1 MPQVGIDD
9 IAIYV
14 PRLYL
19 AMQDFAKLRG
29 VDFAKLSRGLGLS
42 AMAMPDA
49 HEDTATMGANA
60 VAQLIDSNSIDPR
73 RIGRIYLGTESA
85 LDSAKPTATYIM
97 DMLQQKYA
105 DAYGPESLKRCDV
118 VDLTFAC
125 IGAVDALHNM
135 LDWVARGGAEEDRIG
150 IVAFAD
156 HAKYDLGSSGEYTQ
170 GAGGGAILIKH
181 DPRLLAIADIWGVAT
196 TPVHDFFK
204 PRREIP
210 VRSVLESVFELVE
223 QSGETLTKGL
233 MDKIVNA
240 LPTSGNSR
248 AQLFANEKLTLHSD
262 TPVFDGQFSNR
273 CYAEAVKD
281 AFTDF
286 ANQAVRSGRLDP
298 ERDKP
303 LTDQWSRLVV
313 HLPYAYQGKR
323 MLPDVFQLDRSH
335 LPEWQ
340 AIVADIGSAPVAEHY
355 EDSPE
360 GQAEFARAK
369 DQYRRLLANTPQF
382 RAFVEDK
389 LEKSQ
394 RASSLV
400 GNQYTGSIF
409 LALVSVLESDYQE
422 QIDLRGETLGFCGY
436 GSGAKA
442 KVFEGEVQ
450 DRWQQ
455 VAAKFRLF
463 ERLADR
469 HAIDAAAYESLHRGV
484 SKKSFLRPRK
494 EFVLLGV
501 GADRGLEGQ
510 RSYAWVDD

>member
-105 DAYGPESLKRCDV
+105 DTYGPESLKRCDV

-240 LPTSGNSR
+240 LPASGNSR
-248 AQLFANEKLTLHSD
+248 AQIFANEKLTLHSD

-286 ANQAVRSGRLDP
+286 AIQAVRSGRLDP
-298 ERDKP
+298 
-303 LTDQWSRLVV
+303 
-313 HLPYAYQGKR
+313 
-323 MLPDVFQLDRSH
+323 
-335 LPEWQ
+335 
-340 AIVADIGSAPVAEHY
+340 
-355 EDSPE
+355 
-360 GQAEFARAK
+360 
-369 DQYRRLLANTPQF
+369 
-382 RAFVEDK
+382 
-389 LEKSQ
+389 
-394 RASSLV
+394 
-400 GNQYTGSIF
+400 
-409 LALVSVLESDYQE
+409 
-422 QIDLRGETLGFCGY
+422 
-436 GSGAKA
+436 
-442 KVFEGEVQ
+442 
-450 DRWQQ
+450 
-455 VAAKFRLF
+455 
-463 ERLADR
+463 
-469 HAIDAAAYESLHRGV
+469 
-484 SKKSFLRPRK
+484 
-494 EFVLLGV
+494 
-501 GADRGLEGQ
+501 
-510 RSYAWVDD
+510 

>member
-1 MPQVGIDD
+1 MPQVDIDD

-29 VDFAKLSRGLGLS
+29 ADFEKLNQGLGLS
-42 AMAMPDA
+42 AMATPDV

-60 VAQLIDSNSIDPR
+60 VAQLIDSNLIDPR
-73 RIGRIYLGTESA
+73 RIGRIYLVTESA
-85 LDSAKPTATYIM
+85 LDGAKPTATYIV

-105 DAYGPESLKRCDV
+105 DDYGSGSLGHCDV

-135 LDWVARGGAEEDRIG
+135 LDWVARGGVEEDRVG

-156 HAKYDLGSSGEYTQ
+156 HAKYDLGSTGEYTQ

-181 DPRLLAIADIWGVAT
+181 NPRLLAIADIWGVAT

-204 PRREIP
+204 PRREIA
-210 VRSVLESVFELVE
+210 VRSMLEGVFELVE
-223 QSGETLTKGL
+223 QGGEA
-233 MDKIVNA
+233 V
-240 LPTSGNSR
+240 
-248 AQLFANEKLTLHSD
+248 
-262 TPVFDGQFSNR
+262 VDGQFSNR
-273 CYAEAVKD
+273 CYAEGVKD
-281 AFTDF
+281 AFADF
-286 ANQAVRSGRLDP
+286 TNKAVCSGRLDP
-298 ERDKP
+298 DRDKP

-355 EDSPE
+355 ADSPE
-360 GQAEFARAK
+360 GIEDFAKVK
-369 DQYRRLLANTPQF
+369 DQYRRSLANTPQF
-382 RAFVEDK
+382 RAFVDRK

-422 QIDLRGETLGFCGY
+422 QIDLRGEMLGFCGY

-442 KVFEGEVQ
+442 KVFEGKVL
-450 DRWQQ
+450 DHWQ
-455 VAAKFRLF
+455 
-463 ERLADR
+463 
-469 HAIDAAAYESLHRGV
+469 
-484 SKKSFLRPRK
+484 
-494 EFVLLGV
+494 
-501 GADRGLEGQ
+501 
-510 RSYAWVDD
+510 